1 MCNEN
6 RRESRTSRENYGV
19 QSKYFFF
26 NAFFVSILLFSFSAL
41 KNNRKGESY
50 YIILHY
56 SCMLLVLSSSSPPS
70 SHVQYYYCMYTYARV
85 KCNEIFPHR
94 QQTRQTHKKSKN
106 EKRITRILSKGKLFG
121 YVHAYKVFNFF
132 KTYQKMKKKL
142 SRHLFSAVFSFS
154 GIYLFF

>member
-1 MCNEN
+1 MYVLLLLLNICAMKIEGKAGHQEKIMGYKVNI
-6 RRESRTSRENYGV
+6 SFLMLFLF
-19 QSKYFFF
+19 QFFCF
-26 NAFFVSILLFSFSAL
+26 PSQLS
-41 KNNRKGESY
+41 NNRKGESY

-132 KTYQKMKKKL
+132 
-142 SRHLFSAVFSFS
+142 
-154 GIYLFF
+154 